1 MTKKIDETQF
11 LRDFREGKN
20 YVGIA
25 LRQKITIG
33 TVAYWVKKL
42 GLKRSGQR
50 GQKKE
55 SFSAEEKYIISKMI
69 ETHRGR
75 EQLLYILRGEQ
86 RKGGKK
92 MYSKYRC
99 LNCGRIWRSG
109 DILVICPICRS
120 KPIKIKEGVNVEE
133 TVKRLKGVGAY
144 ENRLFKD

>member
-50 GQKKE
+50 GAKKRVI
-55 SFSAEEKYIISKMI
+55 FS
-69 ETHRGR
+69 R
-75 EQLLYILRGEQ
+75 
-86 RKGGKK
+86 RKV
-92 MYSKYRC
+92 YH
-99 LNCGRIWRSG
+99 
-109 DILVICPICRS
+109 
-120 KPIKIKEGVNVEE
+120 
-133 TVKRLKGVGAY
+133 
-144 ENRLFKD
+144 